1 MPPPPPTP
9 RRSLFRLLQRR
20 GCARLVPRLFMLSCF
35 SVNLKAQCSQ
45 GASQLG
51 RAVPARRPRARS
63 ARAGAARPTVF
74 TIALRLPRISPF
86 VSCCMAKDE
95 AQWAKQMEQLRDEIR
110 RHDRLYYEEAAPI
123 ITDREYDRLYK
134 ELVNLETQFPD
145 LVTPDSPTQRVGGKP
160 LKAFEQVAHVIPM
173 LSLDNTYSEE
183 EVKNFYARIR
193 RLLPNEKVPVVIE
206 PKVDGVAVSLIYE
219 NGRLRQAATRGDGTV
234 GDNITQNIRTIRSM
248 PEQLRGAAPK
258 LLEVRGEVYM
268 DKHGFEELNDERR
281 KAGLPLFANPR
292 NAAAG
297 SLKQLDPAI
306 VAKRPL
312 GVVLYGT
319 GATEG
324 VDVDVHSE
332 IFPLLKKLGLPATER
347 WWVAKSV
354 EEILEAIHE
363 LDGIRHKFAYQTD
376 GAVVKVNSFAQ
387 RERLGF
393 TAKSPRWAIAY
404 KYEAERVET
413 RLNDIVIQVG
423 RTGILTP
430 VAMLEP
436 VFVSGSTVG
445 RATLHNEDEIKR
457 KDIRIGDT
465 VVIEK
470 AGEVIPAVV
479 EVVKSKRPRDA
490 KAFDFARHIHGKCP
504 VCGSPIRRDP
514 QFVAWRC
521 ENLQCPAQTTR
532 RVEFFAARSALD
544 IESVGGIVA
553 DKLVE
558 RGLVRDPLDLFELKT
573 EQLAK
578 LNLGTDEE
586 PRVFGEK
593 NATKA
598 IRAIE
603 RARTLPLSR
612 WLFALAIPDVGRT
625 TASQL
630 ARFHETIEDV
640 ANSALLGDVLDYHK
654 KREEKEDA
662 KEIADRLLQA
672 GFAKP
677 SKSKAEKGRGIT
689 TEVGPVVAQS
699 VLDFFASAAGKKI
712 LHRIKELS
720 IHPKSEKVSAKKAAA
735 LPLTGKTFVLTG
747 TLPSMAREEAT
758 ERIEALGGHVTG
770 SVSKKTDYVL
780 AGAEP
785 GSKFDKAK
793 ELGVRIIDEPEFRKI
808 LDRG

>member
-1 MPPPPPTP
+1 
-9 RRSLFRLLQRR
+9 
-20 GCARLVPRLFMLSCF
+20 
-35 SVNLKAQCSQ
+35 
-45 GASQLG
+45 
-51 RAVPARRPRARS
+51 
-63 ARAGAARPTVF
+63 
-74 TIALRLPRISPF
+74 
-86 VSCCMAKDE
+86 
-95 AQWAKQMEQLRDEIR
+95 MEQLRDEIR
-110 RHDRLYYEEAAPI
+110 RHDRLYYEKAAPI
-123 ITDREYDRLYK
+123 ISDREYDRLYK
-134 ELVNLETQFPD
+134 ELVDLETQFPD
-145 LVTPDSPTQRVGGKP
+145 LATPDSPTQRVGGKP
-160 LKAFEQVAHVIPM
+160 LKAFEQVPHLIPM

-183 EVKNFYARIR
+183 EVKNFYARIQ
-193 RLLPNEKVPVVIE
+193 RLLPNEKIPVVIE

-234 GDNITQNIRTIRSM
+234 GDDITQNIRTIRSV
-248 PEQLRGAAPK
+248 PERLRGAAPK
-258 LLEVRGEVYM
+258 LLEARGEVYM
-268 DKHGFEELNDERR
+268 HKRGFEKLNQERR
-281 KAGLPLFANPR
+281 KAGLLLFANPR

-324 VDVDVHSE
+324 VDADVHSE

-413 RLNDIVIQVG
+413 SLNDIVIQVG

-436 VFVSGSTVG
+436 VLVSGSTVG

-490 KAFDFARHIHGKCP
+490 KPFDFAKHIHGKCP
-504 VCGSPIRRDP
+504 VCGGPIRRDP

-544 IESVGGIVA
+544 IESVGDIVA

-558 RGLVRDPLDLFELKT
+558 SGLVREPLDLFELKT

-603 RARTLPLSR
+603 RAGTLPLSR

-625 TASQL
+625 TATQL
-630 ARFHETIEDV
+630 AHFHKTIEDV
-640 ANSALLGDVLDYHK
+640 ANSPLLKDVLQYHQ

-662 KEIADRLLQA
+662 KEIADRLIQT
-672 GFAKP
+672 GFATP
-677 SKSKAEKGRGIT
+677 SKSKAEKSRGIT
-689 TEVGPVVAQS
+689 TEVGPVVAKS
-699 VLDFFASAAGKKI
+699 VLDFFASAAGKKT
-712 LHRIKELS
+712 LRRTKELG
-720 IHPKSEKVSAKKAAA
+720 IHPNAEKVSAKKAAE
-735 LPLTGKTFVLTG
+735 LPLAGKTFVLTG
-747 TLPSMAREEAT
+747 TLPSMTREEAT
-758 ERIEALGGHVTG
+758 EKIEALGGHVTG

-793 ELGVRIIDEPEFRKI
+793 ELGVAVIDEAEFRKM
-808 LDRG
+808 L

>member
-1 MPPPPPTP
+1 MTVE
-9 RRSLFRLLQRR
+9 Q
-20 GCARLVPRLFMLSCF
+20 
-35 SVNLKAQCSQ
+35 KQ
-45 GASQLG
+45 
-51 RAVPARRPRARS
+51 
-63 ARAGAARPTVF
+63 AA
-74 TIALRLPRISPF
+74 
-86 VSCCMAKDE
+86 K
-95 AQWAKQMEQLRDEIR
+95 KMEQLRNEIR
-110 RHDRLYYEEAAPI
+110 RHDRLYYEEAAPAI
-123 ITDREYDRLYK
+123 SDREYDRLYK
-134 ELVNLETQFPD
+134 ELADLETQFPD

-160 LKAFEQVAHVIPM
+160 LKAFEQVPHLVPM

-183 EVKNFYARIR
+183 EVKNFYARMQ
-193 RLLPNEKVPVVIE
+193 RLLPNEKIPVVIE

-234 GDNITQNIRTIRSM
+234 GDDITQNIRTIRSV
-248 PEQLRGAAPK
+248 PERLGGAAPK
-258 LLEVRGEVYM
+258 LLEARGEVYM
-268 DKHGFEELNDERR
+268 DKHGFEKLNDERR

-319 GATEG
+319 GATEE

-354 EEILEAIHE
+354 EEILDAIHE

-436 VFVSGSTVG
+436 VLVSGSTVG

-479 EVVKSKRPRDA
+479 EVVKSKRPRGA
-490 KAFDFARHIHGKCP
+490 EPFDFAKHIHAKCP
-504 VCGSPIRRDP
+504 VCGGPIRRDP

-558 RGLVRDPLDLFELKT
+558 RGLVREPLDLFALKT

-586 PRVFGEK
+586 PRIFGEK

-603 RARTLPLSR
+603 RSRTLPLSR

-625 TASQL
+625 TATQL
-630 ARFHETIEDV
+630 AHFHETIEEV
-640 ANSALLGDVLDYHK
+640 ANSPLLNDVLLYHQ
-654 KREEKEDA
+654 KREQKKDA
-662 KEIADRLLQA
+662 KEIADRLIQT

-677 SKSKAEKGRGIT
+677 SKSKGEKGRGIT
-689 TEVGPVVAQS
+689 TEVGPAVAQN
-699 VLDFFASAAGKKI
+699 VLDFFASPVGKKT
-712 LHRIKELS
+712 LRRIKELG
-720 IHPKSEKVSAKKAAA
+720 IHPKTEKVSAKKAAE
-735 LPLTGKTFVLTG
+735 LPLAGKTFVLTG
-747 TLPSMAREEAT
+747 ALPSMTREEAT
-758 ERIEALGGHVTG
+758 EKIEALGGHVTG
-770 SVSKKTDYVL
+770 GVSKKTDYVL

-793 ELGVRIIDEPEFRKI
+793 ELGIRIIGEPEFRKM
-808 LDRG
+808 L

>member
-1 MPPPPPTP
+1 ME
-9 RRSLFRLLQRR
+9 RKE
-20 GCARLVPRLFMLSCF
+20 A
-35 SVNLKAQCSQ
+35 
-45 GASQLG
+45 G
-51 RAVPARRPRARS
+51 RKIP
-63 ARAGAARPTVF
+63 
-74 TIALRLPRISPF
+74 
-86 VSCCMAKDE
+86 
-95 AQWAKQMEQLRDEIR
+95 QLRKEIR
-110 RHDRLYYEEAAPI
+110 RHDRLYYDEAAPI
-123 ITDREYDRLYK
+123 ISDHEYDPLYK
-134 ELVNLETQFPD
+134 ELVDLETQFPD
-145 LVTPDSPTQRVGGKP
+145 LVTPDSPTQCVGGRP
-160 LKAFEQVAHVIPM
+160 LQAFEQVSHLIPM
-173 LSLDNTYSEE
+173 LSLDNTYSEA
-183 EVKNFYARIR
+183 EVKNFYARMQ
-193 RLLPNEKVPVVIE
+193 RLLPDEKIPVVIE

-219 NGRLRQAATRGDGTV
+219 NGKLRQAATRGDGNV
-234 GDNITQNIRTIRSM
+234 GDNITQNIRTIRSV
-248 PEQLRGAAPK
+248 PERLRDNAPK

-268 DKHGFEELNDERR
+268 DRKGFEKLNDERE
-281 KAGLPLFANPR
+281 KEGLALFANPR

-297 SLKQLDPAI
+297 SLKQLDPSI

-312 GVVLYGT
+312 GIVLYGT
-319 GATEG
+319 GATER
-324 VDVDVHSE
+324 VDINLHSK
-332 IFPLLKKLGLPATER
+332 IFPLLKKLGLPVTER
-347 WWVAKSV
+347 WWMAQSVA
-354 EEILEAIHE
+354 EILDAIHE
-363 LDGIRHKFAYQTD
+363 LDAIRHKFAYQTD
-376 GAVVKVNSFAQ
+376 GAVIKVDSFSQ
-387 RERLGF
+387 RDRLGF

-404 KYEAERVET
+404 KYAAERVQT

-479 EVVKSKRPRDA
+479 EVVKSKRPRDS
-490 KAFDFARHIHGKCP
+490 KPFDFAKHIHGKCP
-504 VCGSPIRRDP
+504 VCGGPIRRDP

-544 IESVGGIVA
+544 LESVGGIVA

-558 RGLVRDPLDLFELKT
+558 RGLVREPLDLFKLKT

-578 LNLGTDEE
+578 LNLGTDQE

-625 TASQL
+625 TAAQL

-640 ANSALLGDVLDYHK
+640 ANSQLLRDVLQYHE
-654 KREEKEDA
+654 KREQKEDA
-662 KEIADRLLQA
+662 KEVADRLIQS

-677 SKSKAEKGRGIT
+677 SKSKTEKGRGIT
-689 TEVGPVVAQS
+689 TEVGSVVAQS
-699 VLDFFASAAGKKI
+699 VLDFFASAAGKTI
-712 LHRIKELS
+712 LRQIKEFG
-720 IHPKSEKVSAKKAAA
+720 IHPKSEKVSARKAAE
-735 LPLTGKTFVLTG
+735 LPLSGKTFVLTG
-747 TLPSMAREEAT
+747 TLPSMTREEAT
-758 ERIEALGGHVTG
+758 EKIETLGGHVTS

-793 ELGVRIIDEPEFRKI
+793 ELGVRIIDEPQFRKMLRI
-808 LDRG
+808 S

>member
-1 MPPPPPTP
+1 MD
-9 RRSLFRLLQRR
+9 Q
-20 GCARLVPRLFMLSCF
+20 
-35 SVNLKAQCSQ
+35 KE
-45 GASQLG
+45 
-51 RAVPARRPRARS
+51 
-63 ARAGAARPTVF
+63 AAKR
-74 TIALRLPRISPF
+74 IAY
-86 VSCCMAKDE
+86 
-95 AQWAKQMEQLRDEIR
+95 LRDEIR
-110 RHDRLYYEEAAPI
+110 KHDRLYYDEATPI
-123 ITDREYDRLYK
+123 ISDREYDRLYK
-134 ELVNLETQFPD
+134 ELVALETQFPD
-145 LVTPDSPTQRVGGKP
+145 LVTPDSPTQRVSGTP
-160 LKAFEQVAHVIPM
+160 LKAFEQVSHLIPM
-173 LSLDNTYSEE
+173 LSLDNTYSEDE
-183 EVKNFYARIR
+183 LKNFYARVR
-193 RLLPNEKVPVVIE
+193 RLLPNEQIPVVIE
-206 PKVDGVAVSLIYE
+206 PKVDGVAVSLVYE
-219 NGRLRQAATRGDGTV
+219 KGRLRQAATRGDGNV
-234 GDNITQNIRTIRSM
+234 GDNITQNIRTIRSV
-248 PEQLRGAAPK
+248 PERLRGSTAK

-268 DKHGFEELNDERR
+268 DRKGFEELNEER
-281 KAGLPLFANPR
+281 KKEGLPQFANPR

-312 GVVLYGT
+312 GIVLYGT

-324 VDVDVHSE
+324 VNVDLHSE
-332 IFPLLKKLGLPATER
+332 IFPVLKKLGLPVTER
-347 WWVAKSV
+347 WWVANSV
-354 EEILEAIHE
+354 EEILDAIHE

-404 KYEAERVET
+404 KYAAERVET
-413 RLNDIVIQVG
+413 RLKDIVIQVG

-430 VAMLEP
+430 VAVLEP

-490 KAFDFARHIHGKCP
+490 KPFDFAAHVHGKCP
-504 VCGSPIRRDP
+504 VCGSPIQRDP

-532 RVEFFAARSALD
+532 RVEFFAARGALD

-558 RGLVRDPLDLFELKT
+558 RGLVREPLDLFELKV

-578 LNLGTDEE
+578 LNLGTEE
-586 PRVFGEK
+586 APRIFGEK

-598 IRAIE
+598 KNAIE

-612 WLFALAIPDVGRT
+612 WLYALAIPDVGKT
-625 TASQL
+625 TAAQL
-630 ARFHETIEDV
+630 AKFHKDIEDV
-640 ANSALLGDVLDYHK
+640 AHSQLLRDIIEYH
-654 KREEKEDA
+654 EKEKNERA
-662 KEIADRLLQA
+662 EIAERLVKA

-677 SKSKAEKGRGIT
+677 SKSKADKDRGIV
-689 TEVGPVVAQS
+689 TEVGPVVAEN
-699 VLDFFASAAGKKI
+699 VLEFFASPTGKKI
-712 LHRIKELS
+712 LRRIKDS
-720 IHPKSEKVSAKKAAA
+720 GIHPKSEKVSGKKAAE
-735 LPLTGKTFVLTG
+735 LPLAGKTFVLTG
-747 TLPSMAREEAT
+747 ALPSMTREEAT
-758 ERIEALGGHVTG
+758 EKIEALGGHVTG
-770 SVSKKTDYVL
+770 SVSKKTDYVI
-780 AGAEP
+780 AGSEP

-793 ELGVRIIDEPEFRKI
+793 ELGIRILDEAAFRKM
-808 LDRG
+808 L

>member
-1 MPPPPPTP
+1 MD
-9 RRSLFRLLQRR
+9 RLEENAFHLCRD
-20 GCARLVPRLFMLSCF
+20 F
-35 SVNLKAQCSQ
+35 
-45 GASQLG
+45 
-51 RAVPARRPRARS
+51 ARRYDATM
-63 ARAGAARPTVF
+63 ATDAKAAKRT
-74 TIALRLPRISPF
+74 
-86 VSCCMAKDE
+86 D
-95 AQWAKQMEQLRDEIR
+95 QLREEIR
-110 RHDRLYYEEAAPI
+110 KHDRLYYQEAAPVI
-123 ITDREYDRLYK
+123 SDCEYDRLYK
-134 ELVNLETQFPD
+134 ELVDLETQFPD

-160 LKAFEQVAHVIPM
+160 LKAFEQVSHLIPM

-183 EVKNFYARIR
+183 EVKNFYVRIQ
-193 RLLPNEKVPVVIE
+193 RLLPNEKIPVVIE
-206 PKVDGVAVSLIYE
+206 PKVDGVAVSLVYE
-219 NGRLRQAATRGDGTV
+219 NGRLRQAATRGDGNV
-234 GDNITQNIRTIRSM
+234 GDDITQNIRTIRSV
-248 PEQLRGAAPK
+248 PERLHGATPQ
-258 LLEVRGEVYM
+258 LLEARGEVYM
-268 DKHGFEELNDERR
+268 DKRGFEKLNDERQ

-312 GVVLYGT
+312 GIVLYGT

-324 VDVDVHSE
+324 IDIDAHSE
-332 IFPLLKKLGLPATER
+332 IFPLLKKLGLPTTER
-347 WWVAKSV
+347 WWIAESV
-354 EEILEAIHE
+354 EKILDAIHK
-363 LDGIRHKFAYQTD
+363 LDGIRHEFAYQTD

-413 RLNDIVIQVG
+413 RLKDIVIQVG

-430 VAMLEP
+430 VAVLEP
-436 VFVSGSTVG
+436 VLVSGSTVG
-445 RATLHNEDEIKR
+445 RATLHNEDEIRR

-479 EVVKSKRPRDA
+479 EVVKSRRPRDA
-490 KAFDFARHIHGKCP
+490 KPFDFAKHIHDKCP
-504 VCGSPIRRDP
+504 VCGGPIRRDP

-558 RGLVRDPLDLFELKT
+558 RGLVREPLDLFELKL

-612 WLFALAIPDVGRT
+612 WLFALAIPDVGRS
-625 TASQL
+625 TAMQL
-630 ARFHETIEDV
+630 AHFHETIDDV
-640 ANSALLGDVLDYHK
+640 ANSRLLRDVLQYHER
-654 KREEKEDA
+654 REENEDA
-662 KEIADRLLQA
+662 KEIADRLIQV

-677 SKSKAEKGRGIT
+677 SKSKAEKGRG
-689 TEVGPVVAQS
+689 V
-699 VLDFFASAAGKKI
+699 
-712 LHRIKELS
+712 
-720 IHPKSEKVSAKKAAA
+720 
-735 LPLTGKTFVLTG
+735 
-747 TLPSMAREEAT
+747 
-758 ERIEALGGHVTG
+758 
-770 SVSKKTDYVL
+770 
-780 AGAEP
+780 
-785 GSKFDKAK
+785 
-793 ELGVRIIDEPEFRKI
+793 
-808 LDRG
+808 

>member
-1 MPPPPPTP
+1 M
-9 RRSLFRLLQRR
+9 
-20 GCARLVPRLFMLSCF
+20 V
-35 SVNLKAQCSQ
+35 
-45 GASQLG
+45 
-51 RAVPARRPRARS
+51 
-63 ARAGAARPTVF
+63 
-74 TIALRLPRISPF
+74 
-86 VSCCMAKDE
+86 KDE
-95 AQWAKQMEQLRDEIR
+95 TQAAKRMEQLRDEIR
-110 RHDRLYYEEAAPI
+110 KHDRLYYEEASPI
-123 ITDREYDRLYK
+123 ISDREYDRLYK
-134 ELVNLETQFPD
+134 ELVDLETQFPD

-160 LKAFEQVAHVIPM
+160 LKAFEQVAHLIPM

-183 EVKNFYARIR
+183 EVKKFYASIQ
-193 RLLPNEKVPVVIE
+193 RLVPNEKIPVVIE

-219 NGRLRQAATRGDGTV
+219 NGRLRQAATRGDGNV
-234 GDNITQNIRTIRSM
+234 GDNITQNIRTIRSV
-248 PEQLRGAAPK
+248 PERLRSAAPK

-268 DKHGFEELNDERR
+268 DKHGFEKLNDERQ

-324 VDVDVHSE
+324 VDVNVHSE

-347 WWVAKSV
+347 WWVAESV
-354 EEILEAIHE
+354 EEILDAIHE

-376 GAVVKVNSFAQ
+376 GAVVKVNSFSQ

-404 KYEAERVET
+404 KYEAERVQT

-430 VAMLEP
+430 VAVLEP

-479 EVVKSKRPRDA
+479 EVVKSKRPRGA
-490 KAFDFARHIHGKCP
+490 RPFDFVKHIHGKCP
-504 VCGSPIRRDP
+504 VCGGQIRRDP

-558 RGLVRDPLDLFELKT
+558 RGLVREPLDLFELKT

-603 RARTLPLSR
+603 RARTLPFSR

-625 TASQL
+625 TATQL
-630 ARFHETIEDV
+630 ARFHDTIGGLASSGLLADV
-640 ANSALLGDVLDYHK
+640 VDYERK
-654 KREEKEDA
+654 KKEA
-662 KEIADRLLQA
+662 KKLRRKGPERYRTLENELAEIRNRLIKA

-677 SKSKAEKGRGIT
+677 SKAKHAKENGIV
-689 TEVGPVVAQS
+689 TEVGPVVARS

-712 LHRIKELS
+712 LQRLDQLGIQ
-720 IHPKSEKVSAKKAAA
+720 PKSEKVSAKKAAE
-735 LPLTGKTFVLTG
+735 LPLAGKTFVLTG
-747 TLPSMAREEAT
+747 TLPSMTREEAT
-758 ERIEALGGHVTG
+758 EKIEALGGHVTG

-785 GSKFDKAK
+785 GSKFDRAK
-793 ELGVRIIDEPEFRKI
+793 ELGIAILNEPEFRKI
-808 LDRG
+808 VRR